1 MAISVDAIL
10 QRMITDACNMNPN
23 LVGKITQGTET
34 YIRFATAA
42 SAIWGAYK
50 QLDWTLDQIFP
61 STMSKESL
69 EKFATERGKDPDG
82 LTGAELLSFVLSY
95 LRKPPSGGKTSDYE
109 RWALETV
116 SAGSVVPITPSMVS
130 GAALQVDA
138 DAFCNPKDKESVA
151 FSANSASNSKYV
163 KVDFGEPKR
172 ISGVGLGFTTSRGA
186 RIRVLSSA
194 DDIVY
199 AVQGTFDASGWSVLN
214 FSGAETFRYWSF
226 SIETIDPLE
235 SWQNPSLH
243 DVKCFG
249 AEFYT
254 DDDMQEKATFAKAVK
269 NAYGVGTVGILLAPV
284 TLSMKMLEA
293 VRIHCEDEGPVAPK
307 EIFVSVQ
314 RETPVNVKVV
324 LTLSGAFNNETF
336 QSDVEK
342 YFAELKAGDMIVTA
356 QFVVFAIKN
365 GATNAT
371 VLTSVNGAAYTDAA
385 TIEASADQKFT
396 LGTLSV
402 E

>member
-1 MAISVDAIL
+1 MAISVDTIL

-23 LVGKITQGTET
+23 LIGKITQGTET

-69 EKFATERGKDPDG
+69 EKFAIERNKDPEG
-82 LTGAELLSFVLSY
+82 LTGAELLSFVLNY
-95 LRKPPSGGKTSDYE
+95 LRKPPSGGKPTDYE

-116 SAGSVVPITPSMVS
+116 SAGAVVPITPSMVS
-130 GAALQVDA
+130 GSSFSVDA
-138 DAFCNPKDKESVA
+138 DAFCNPKDKESIA
-151 FSANSASNSKYV
+151 FSVGSSSTSRYV
-163 KVDFGEPKR
+163 EVDFGEPKK
-172 ISGVGLGFTTSRGA
+172 ITGVGLGFTTSRGA
-186 RIRVLSSA
+186 RIDVLSSA
-194 DDIVY
+194 DENVW
-199 AVQGTFDASGWSVLN
+199 VRQGTFDASKWSVFN
-214 FSGAETFRYWSF
+214 FSGAETFRYWMFRVS
-226 SIETIDPLE
+226 SIDALE
-235 SWQNPSLH
+235 NWQTPSLH
-243 DVKCFG
+243 EVKCYG

-254 DDDMQEKATFAKAVK
+254 DDDTREKATFAKAVK

-293 VRIHCEDEGPVAPK
+293 VRSHCEDEGPVAPK

-314 RETPVNVKVV
+314 RETPVNVKVY

-371 VLTSVNGAAYTDAA
+371 VQTSVNGAAYTDAA

>member
-69 EKFATERGKDPDG
+69 EKFAIERNKDPEG
-82 LTGAELLSFVLSY
+82 LTGAELLSFVLNY
-95 LRKPPSGGKTSDYE
+95 LRKPPSGGKPTDYE

-116 SAGSVVPITPSMVS
+116 SAGAVVPITPSMVS
-130 GAALQVDA
+130 GSSFSVDA
-138 DAFCNPKDKESVA
+138 DAFCNPKDKESIA
-151 FSANSASNSKYV
+151 FSVGFASSSRYV
-163 KVDFGEPKR
+163 KVDFGEPQK
-172 ISGVGLGFTTSRGA
+172 ITGVGLGFTTSRGA
-186 RIRVLSSA
+186 RIGILSSA
-194 DDIVY
+194 NDNVWV
-199 AVQGTFDASGWSVLN
+199 VQGTVEASGWSVLN
-214 FSGAETFRYWSF
+214 FSEAETFRYWMIRVDS
-226 SIETIDPLE
+226 IDPLE
-235 SWQNPSLH
+235 NWQTPSLH

-254 DDDMQEKATFAKAVK
+254 DDETQERATFAKTMK
-269 NAYGVGTVGILLAPV
+269 NPYGVGTVGILLAPV

-293 VRIHCEDEGPVAPK
+293 VRKHCEDEGPVAPK

-324 LTLSGAFNNETF
+324 LTLSGAFNSETF

-371 VLTSVNGAAYTDAA
+371 VQTSVNGAAYTDAA